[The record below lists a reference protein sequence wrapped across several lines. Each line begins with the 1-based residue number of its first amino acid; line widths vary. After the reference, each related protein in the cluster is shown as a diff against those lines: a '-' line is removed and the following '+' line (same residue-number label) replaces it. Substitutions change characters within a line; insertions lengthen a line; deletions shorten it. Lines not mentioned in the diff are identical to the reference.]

1 MPQPTQPAMPLTA
14 VSARMQRRHAA
25 GRTLA
30 ALILREMSTR
40 FGRTPGGFVW
50 ALAQPLAT
58 ILVLAFA
65 FSLIAKNPA
74 LGTSFILFKATGLL
88 PFQLFKATSTLVGR
102 SLSYSAALLTYP
114 GVVWLDALLAR
125 FLLNILVNAVVTVLI
140 LSGIVVF
147 EDVTLILDWGAV
159 LLAMS
164 LAAFLALG
172 VGALNC
178 YLFERFEIWAQIWGI
193 ATAPLMLISGVLI
206 LYENTPAE
214 AQGVLWFN
222 PLIHVSGLMRA
233 GFYSTYHPDYISV
246 AYVAVCALVPMVLGL
261 LLLRRH
267 HRMLLNR

>member
-1 MPQPTQPAMPLTA
+1 MT
-14 VSARMQRRHAA
+14 RRHAA
-25 GRTLA
+25 GRSLA

-40 FGRTPGGFVW
+40 FGRTPGGFFW

-65 FSLIAKNPA
+65 FSLIAKSPA

-88 PFQLFKATSTLVGR
+88 PFQMFKSTSTLVGR
-102 SLSYSAALLTYP
+102 SLSYSAALLAYP
-114 GVVWLDALLAR
+114 GVIWLDALLAR
-125 FLLNILVNAVVTVLI
+125 FILNTLVTALVTVLI
-140 LSGIVVF
+140 LTGIVVI
-147 EDVTLILDWGAV
+147 EDVTLILDWGAL
-159 LLAMS
+159 LLALA
-164 LAAFLALG
+164 LAALLALG

-206 LYENTPAE
+206 LYENTPPE

-222 PLIHVSGLMRA
+222 PLIHVTGLMRA
-233 GFYSTYHPDYISV
+233 GFYSTYHPDYISLP
-246 AYVAVCALVPMVLGL
+246 YVIACALVPLVLGL

-267 HRMLLNR
+267 HRTLLNR